1 MVRLWWSPVSCKI
14 TKTVADRNPYSDQ
27 VATQGCAT
35 GGWSWSIWSPR
46 IWWLIDWFYVMKI
59 DFIILQSR
67 NLNFATSAGAMNRFA
82 PTKVAKFKLRDCRSS
97 PLPLHKQKWQT
108 LLQFLI
114 FSYFVY
120 FRKDPNCIVWS
131 TPHYTRSLT
140 LLNISVVSVRLASPG
155 ILVQVQCSIITR
167 CCSAAVKVGY
177 NQKMF
182 PSLLSLLTTNYII
195 AVRKK

>member
-1 MVRLWWSPVSCKI
+1 MVRLWWLPVSCKI

-59 DFIILQSR
+59 DY
-67 NLNFATSAGAMNRFA
+67 T
-82 PTKVAKFKLRDCRSS
+82 RSS

-108 LLQFLI
+108 LLQFLV
-114 FSYFVY
+114 FLYFDY
-120 FRKDPNCIVWS
+120 CIVWS